1 MNESKHPTVA
11 SVIIDAADIEPL
23 ISFWGDL
30 LGLEEKMRFPGF
42 VWLGRMGEGGP
53 SLGFQQVPEEKTI
66 KNRLHL
72 DLVTDEPDA
81 VIRRVIDLGGSRLAD
96 HEVPGFH
103 WTVLADPAG
112 NEFCVAPKH

>member
-1 MNESKHPTVA
+1 MSDQPTVA
-11 SVIIDAADIEPL
+11 SVIVDVTDVEPL
-23 ISFWGDL
+23 IAFWGEL

-53 SLGFQQVPEEKTI
+53 ALGFQQVPEEKTI

-72 DLVTDEPDA
+72 DLTHADPDA
-81 VIRRVIDLGGSRLAD
+81 LIARVLALGGTRLED
-96 HEVPGFH
+96 HEVSGFH

-112 NEFCVAPKH
+112 NEFCIAPQH